1 MCPKI
6 HKLFKSHENT
16 YTQSGICG
24 KKCQVLHSKA
34 FLDVA
39 YDMLIK
45 Y

>member
-39 YDMLIK
+39 RYVD
-45 Y
+45 

>member
-24 KKCQVLHSKA
+24 KKCQVLHFKA
-34 FLDVA
+34 FWMSH
-39 YDMLIK
+39 DMLIK